1 MHDASC
7 FDGNDA
13 EGNERK
19 PIIEQKNKLFVLMM
33 ESVRISNMHPATTS
47 AANFAST
54 VPAPFNSLHHRY
66 EASHYARS

>member
-13 EGNERK
+13 EGNARK
-19 PIIEQKNKLFVLMM
+19 VSIEQKNKLFVLMM
-33 ESVRISNMHPATTS
+33 GSVRINMHPATTS
-47 AANFAST
+47 AADFAST

-66 EASHYARS
+66 ETSQNAQS